1 VAARKQRQSR
11 AAQGVIRRGASTGRS
26 VRCAGVTH
34 EIVRMVEGWVVGE
47 CEAAAGRR
55 LDRSLRQVRER
66 AGRRRD
72 CRGSGGGGGGGEIG
86 EVVVEGECGWLIG

>member
-1 VAARKQRQSR
+1 M
-11 AAQGVIRRGASTGRS
+11 QGVIRRGASTGRS

-34 EIVRMVEGWVVGE
+34 EIVRMVAGLMVEE
-47 CEAAAGRR
+47 REAVAARR

-72 CRGSGGGGGGGEIG
+72 CRGGGGGVEMG
-86 EVVVEGECGWLIG
+86 EVIVEGEFDP